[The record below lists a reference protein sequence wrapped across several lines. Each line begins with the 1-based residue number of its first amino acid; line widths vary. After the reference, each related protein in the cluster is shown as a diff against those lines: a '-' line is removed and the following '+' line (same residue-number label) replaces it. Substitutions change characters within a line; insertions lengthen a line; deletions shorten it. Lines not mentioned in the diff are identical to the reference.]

1 MTIAGSSST
10 LANYTRLILLAV
22 ASTTP
27 VGRYDFSVA
36 ALCDTVDTLN
46 NWPYTV
52 VGSVQ
57 SPPYCTNRPAA
68 YSVAGTSLFRTVPM
82 PLPLR
87 SPVVPAFVRLL

>member
-1 MTIAGSSST
+1 MTIAST
-10 LANYTRLILLAV
+10 ALVVR
-22 ASTTP
+22 S
-27 VGRYDFSVA
+27 DFSVA

-87 SPVVPAFVRLL
+87 SPVVPAFVCL